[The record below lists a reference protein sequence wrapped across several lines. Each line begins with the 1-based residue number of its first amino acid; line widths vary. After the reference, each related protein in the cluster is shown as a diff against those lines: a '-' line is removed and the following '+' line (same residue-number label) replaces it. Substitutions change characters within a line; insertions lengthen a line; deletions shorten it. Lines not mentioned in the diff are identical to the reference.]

1 MASEQQRL
9 EVLSVKSNWQKEV
22 AQECEKLSDWRCQNR
37 PIGNEN
43 GKMTKPDLGNRNS
56 DFGPQVTQESFYK
69 DTRHGLSVNMSPTR
83 LPWRKFFILRR
94 LNSTNDKKLT
104 NFVIK
109 EQGKCFELARTGR
122 ELILLL
128 REDENNEGVE
138 DLLNVRFHK
147 IPKISRRPLGK
158 KLIYLG

>member
-1 MASEQQRL
+1 MAPSANQISRNIVLANHRANWNPISVNTSLASEQQRL

-69 DTRHGLSVNMSPTR
+69 DTCLDCKYEPDQIA
-83 LPWRKFFILRR
+83 LEIFFY
-94 LNSTNDKKLT
+94 
-104 NFVIK
+104 F
-109 EQGKCFELARTGR
+109 A
-122 ELILLL
+122 
-128 REDENNEGVE
+128 
-138 DLLNVRFHK
+138 
-147 IPKISRRPLGK
+147 
-158 KLIYLG
+158 